1 MNVDLFVKTLP
12 MMVEGMG
19 GVFLATI
26 VIMLSI
32 TGLNKIK

>member
-1 MNVDLFVKTLP
+1 MNVELFVKTLP

-19 GVFLATI
+19 GIFLATL

-32 TGLNKIK
+32 GVLNKIK